1 MAEPIYGQRRT
12 TPYSMSEYLTGSMY
26 DFPGIDVDVVPA
38 AGQPET
44 VEEDTGPNILMP
56 VSERGD
62 DPSQI
67 FRGVSLQSG
76 KLGTGYNIGTL
87 DPADYLAD
95 LVNQESFTIKED
107 GFSKY
112 AQQQF
117 IKGGGAA
124 SAVAGL
130 AMGMPLTVLGAGA
143 AALAAK
149 QTKKNV
155 QAMVGTNG
163 GDLFTLN
170 GATVSRAPGGRTFTG
185 NLGGFS
191 HEQLY
196 ASREID
202 FGFIPGSM
210 VEGDERTGNS
220 GVAAAG
226 KVSGHIMDAYGR
238 IHGIRDDTGHMQV
251 GAGAAQ
257 QMRESEFR
265 QNMIAAG
272 LSAELAAMEAD
283 GTFTMNAVRAKQYTD
298 KTMRAGQGF
307 RFRASNVPADEYKKA
322 LNNRT
327 TTYQNFLEK
336 THRTSD
342 DEVIVPSAAAQA
354 QTQPS
359 ASDDRDDT
367 APTGGTQYSVT
378 RDDPTYS
385 TTAVDRE
392 VTGGGVSGYA
402 SRGTITDRA
411 PGDGYSGRSGGFEG
425 ARAMGGR
432 IGMQAGGE
440 ATFEPGFVE
449 GPPENFTER
458 ETVADDQNGKVKPD
472 TFIINAA
479 AVEIAGSEDIRK
491 MLMKAYE
498 VAVEKGLDIGRVDRK
513 LYEGTVDV
521 ALSKGEV
528 VVPPELAKII
538 GYDRLRK
545 INNRGKK
552 EVASRQKKAGG
563 GFLDGKKLANGGEAP
578 KTLPKRK
585 PKKEALA
592 DVELRADLEAFI
604 REDNLA
610 RLGWKLYTSGEL
622 KLQGVPFERDAPL
635 GYNVRGQYFPKADE
649 NTYTDADLTPI
660 DNPGKKFP
668 RIAKKADPGFVAD
681 PNAPTAMYFAEPMY
695 IPDDERDPDNPEFY
709 ETDRQKRLIEANIG
723 PKYTSAQVMLTLAHE
738 LRHAAIDHLV
748 TKYGAPHRS
757 LAVEERLMDF
767 ASGKARKLAAKI
779 DKSVPKYSPR
789 YDEQVDQRTANLP
802 MYKSMFKMY
811 DEMAGAVLTELKVP
825 KRAVKKGFLKRFMD
839 NLF

>member
-272 LSAELAAMEAD
+272 LSAD
-283 GTFTMNAVRAKQYTD
+283 GSRRNFHYECRT
-298 KTMRAGQGF
+298 GQTIHGQ
-307 RFRASNVPADEYKKA
+307 NDE
-322 LNNRT
+322 
-327 TTYQNFLEK
+327 
-336 THRTSD
+336 
-342 DEVIVPSAAAQA
+342 
-354 QTQPS
+354 
-359 ASDDRDDT
+359 
-367 APTGGTQYSVT
+367 
-378 RDDPTYS
+378 
-385 TTAVDRE
+385 
-392 VTGGGVSGYA
+392 
-402 SRGTITDRA
+402 SRSRIPVQSIEC
-411 PGDGYSGRSGGFEG
+411 PGR
-425 ARAMGGR
+425 
-432 IGMQAGGE
+432 
-440 ATFEPGFVE
+440 
-449 GPPENFTER
+449 
-458 ETVADDQNGKVKPD
+458 
-472 TFIINAA
+472 
-479 AVEIAGSEDIRK
+479 
-491 MLMKAYE
+491 
-498 VAVEKGLDIGRVDRK
+498 
-513 LYEGTVDV
+513 
-521 ALSKGEV
+521 
-528 VVPPELAKII
+528 
-538 GYDRLRK
+538 
-545 INNRGKK
+545 
-552 EVASRQKKAGG
+552 
-563 GFLDGKKLANGGEAP
+563 
-578 KTLPKRK
+578 
-585 PKKEALA
+585 
-592 DVELRADLEAFI
+592 
-604 REDNLA
+604 
-610 RLGWKLYTSGEL
+610 
-622 KLQGVPFERDAPL
+622 
-635 GYNVRGQYFPKADE
+635 
-649 NTYTDADLTPI
+649 
-660 DNPGKKFP
+660 
-668 RIAKKADPGFVAD
+668 
-681 PNAPTAMYFAEPMY
+681 
-695 IPDDERDPDNPEFY
+695 
-709 ETDRQKRLIEANIG
+709 
-723 PKYTSAQVMLTLAHE
+723 
-738 LRHAAIDHLV
+738 
-748 TKYGAPHRS
+748 
-757 LAVEERLMDF
+757 
-767 ASGKARKLAAKI
+767 
-779 DKSVPKYSPR
+779 
-789 YDEQVDQRTANLP
+789 
-802 MYKSMFKMY
+802 
-811 DEMAGAVLTELKVP
+811 
-825 KRAVKKGFLKRFMD
+825 
-839 NLF
+839 

>member
-1 MAEPIYGQRRT
+1 MAEQIYGQRRT

-26 DFPGIDVDVVPA
+26 DFPGIDVDVAPA

-44 VEEDTGPNILMP
+44 VEEEDTGPNILMP
-56 VSERGD
+56 VSERED

-87 DPADYLAD
+87 DPAKYLDD
-95 LVNQESFTIKED
+95 LLNQETFTMKDD

-124 SAVAGL
+124 TAVTGL
-130 AMGMPLTVLGAGA
+130 GMKMPLTVLGAGA
-143 AALAAK
+143 AAFAAK
-149 QTKKNV
+149 QTKKNAE
-155 QAMVGTNG
+155 AMIGTNG

-170 GATVSRAPGGRTFTG
+170 GATVSRAPGSKIFTG

-191 HEQLY
+191 QGQLY

-210 VEGDERTGNS
+210 VEGDKRTGNS

-251 GAGAAQ
+251 GAIAAQ
-257 QMRESEFR
+257 RMRENEFR

-298 KTMRAGQGF
+298 KAMRAGQGF

-322 LNNRT
+322 LDNRK
-327 TTYQNFLEK
+327 TTYQNFVEK
-336 THRTSD
+336 THRTSKDSAFDPNPIGDLGFD
-342 DEVIVPSAAAQA
+342 DSDGGRYDSEPSAG
-354 QTQPS
+354 
-359 ASDDRDDT
+359 DT
-367 APTGGTQYSVT
+367 M
-378 RDDPTYS
+378 
-385 TTAVDRE
+385 
-392 VTGGGVSGYA
+392 
-402 SRGTITDRA
+402 
-411 PGDGYSGRSGGFEG
+411 GDYGEEDYGG
-425 ARAMGGR
+425 ARYGGR

-458 ETVADDQNGKVKPD
+458 ETVADDQNGKVAPD

-563 GFLDGKKLANGGEAP
+563 GFLDGKKFADGGEVDYEDRIIADEVRR
-578 KTLPKRK
+578 KMKEMLGNLPEDVTVTSKYYRDQPVARALGK
-585 PKKEALA
+585 IYSGETVADFQQALA
-592 DVELRADLEAFI
+592 DSADMTPLTGRFLSDPVDRRINVPQTPTLFNLFAIAEEIAHLDYPAERRDNPYRDLGSSRSISMGELFDPNAQMQRRYRDYDTKFGANERFDPYEAFEKEERYREELRAKSIAYETVKGLLPKSKKTADYT
-604 REDNLA
+604 
-610 RLGWKLYTSGEL
+610 KLSYEENFAKYIYNT
-622 KLQGVPFERDAPL
+622 AP
-635 GYNVRGQYFPKADE
+635 
-649 NTYTDADLTPI
+649 TPI
-660 DNPGKKFP
+660 RKGLF
-668 RIAKKADPGFVAD
+668 AKYPELNRFIDDKGRFVSKRV
-681 PNAPTAMYFAEPMY
+681 PIVNKGV
-695 IPDDERDPDNPEFY
+695 REFN
-709 ETDRQKRLIEANIG
+709 KRAREIEA
-723 PKYTSAQVMLTLAHE
+723 Q
-738 LRHAAIDHLV
+738 
-748 TKYGAPHRS
+748 
-757 LAVEERLMDF
+757 
-767 ASGKARKLAAKI
+767 RKK
-779 DKSVPKYSPR
+779 
-789 YDEQVDQRTANLP
+789 
-802 MYKSMFKMY
+802 
-811 DEMAGAVLTELKVP
+811 
-825 KRAVKKGFLKRFMD
+825 
-839 NLF
+839 

>member
-1 MAEPIYGQRRT
+1 MAEQIYGQRRT
-12 TPYSMSEYLTGSMY
+12 TPYSMNEYLTGSMY
-26 DFPGIDVDVVPA
+26 DFPGIDVDVAPA

-112 AQQQF
+112 AQQQY
-117 IKGGGAA
+117 IKGGGAPM
-124 SAVAGL
+124 AVAGL

-143 AALAAK
+143 AAFNAK

-170 GATVSRAPGGRTFTG
+170 GATVSRAPGSKIFTG

-191 HEQLY
+191 QGQLY

-210 VEGDERTGNS
+210 VEGDKRTGNS

-238 IHGIRDDTGHMQV
+238 IHGLRDDTGHMQV

-257 QMRESEFR
+257 QMRENEFR

-307 RFRASNVPADEYKKA
+307 RFRASNVPADEYKRA
-322 LNNRT
+322 LANRT

-336 THRTSD
+336 KYRTSD
-342 DEVIVPSAAAQA
+342 DEVIVPSAATQA
-354 QTQPS
+354 QTAPS
-359 ASDDRDDT
+359 ASDDRDDSPSGPPRES
-367 APTGGTQYSVT
+367 AFDFNKPVGNLGFDDSDGGLYDSDPGG
-378 RDDPTYS
+378 RDDS
-385 TTAVDRE
+385 GRE
-392 VTGGGVSGYA
+392 YGTESAFDNVSDTEGLDPDDYA
-402 SRGTITDRA
+402 S
-411 PGDGYSGRSGGFEG
+411 
-425 ARAMGGR
+425 GGR
-432 IGMQAGGE
+432 IGMAEGDTPQG
-440 ATFEPGFVE
+440 TFEPGFVK

-552 EVASRQKKAGG
+552 EVTSRQKKAAKG
-563 GFLDGKKLANGGEAP
+563 GFISK
-578 KTLPKRK
+578 
-585 PKKEALA
+585 
-592 DVELRADLEAFI
+592 
-604 REDNLA
+604 
-610 RLGWKLYTSGEL
+610 
-622 KLQGVPFERDAPL
+622 
-635 GYNVRGQYFPKADE
+635 
-649 NTYTDADLTPI
+649 
-660 DNPGKKFP
+660 
-668 RIAKKADPGFVAD
+668 
-681 PNAPTAMYFAEPMY
+681 
-695 IPDDERDPDNPEFY
+695 
-709 ETDRQKRLIEANIG
+709 
-723 PKYTSAQVMLTLAHE
+723 
-738 LRHAAIDHLV
+738 
-748 TKYGAPHRS
+748 
-757 LAVEERLMDF
+757 
-767 ASGKARKLAAKI
+767 
-779 DKSVPKYSPR
+779 
-789 YDEQVDQRTANLP
+789 
-802 MYKSMFKMY
+802 
-811 DEMAGAVLTELKVP
+811 
-825 KRAVKKGFLKRFMD
+825 
-839 NLF
+839 